1 MVQHY
6 TASEAKMMSGAS
18 QTPSSIIDL
27 ILADVNAI
35 VPNFNSLVS
44 SYRLLVGAAEEIRR
58 TPGVCPDVFERAVR
72 RYDNTGTLIDILIE
86 LLCCKIAFSA
96 QFLTVSCAPVDLFRL
111 LASRDP
117 ATDTPHCT
125 AEQVVIM
132 EAVRRVLLQYCHDGP
147 CLPYNPVVCPTPAA
161 KPPAPKPPKTAP
173 PKNSDIAEVVFREE
187 AAPPNSDIAE
197 VVFTEEIAGGT
208 VKEQQFPSPREPA
221 PTAKAAPA
229 SAGPEPEPAKS
240 RLRPRHLLNWQLST
254 KPKR

>member
-1 MVQHY
+1 
-6 TASEAKMMSGAS
+6 MSSAS

-58 TPGVCPDVFERAVR
+58 TSGVCPDVFERAVR

-111 LASRDP
+111 LATRDS
-117 ATDTPHCT
+117 ATATPHCT
-125 AEQVVIM
+125 AEQVVIL
-132 EAVRRVLLQYCHDGP
+132 EAVRRVLQQYCQDGP
-147 CLPYNPVVCPTPAA
+147 CLPYNPVVYPTPTPKPSAS
-161 KPPAPKPPKTAP
+161 KPPA
-173 PKNSDIAEVVFREE
+173 

-208 VKEQQFPSPREPA
+208 IKEQQLSPREPA
-221 PTAKAAPA
+221 PAAKAAPHQTQPA
-229 SAGPEPEPAKS
+229 ANTVPDPEPTKS
-240 RLRPRHLLNWQLST
+240 RLRPRHLLNLHSGD
-254 KPKR
+254 KPKKR